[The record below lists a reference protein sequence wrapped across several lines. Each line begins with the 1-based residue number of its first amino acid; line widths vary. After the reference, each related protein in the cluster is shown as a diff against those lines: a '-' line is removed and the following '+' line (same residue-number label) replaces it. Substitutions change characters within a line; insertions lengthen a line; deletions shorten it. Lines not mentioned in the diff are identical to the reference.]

1 MFSSVLCMYVRG
13 FKTTT
18 ILLSGVAHL
27 SGRDG
32 VKMSGTGHVSKIL
45 ELMFFANY
53 CVLFCFAQL
62 CGKVSECTL
71 ARGLP

>member
-1 MFSSVLCMYVRG
+1 MCVCMYVWG

-18 ILLSGVAHL
+18 ILLSGVALL

-53 CVLFCFAQL
+53 CVPFCFAQL
-62 CGKVSECTL
+62 CGKVSECI
-71 ARGLP
+71 ARGLL